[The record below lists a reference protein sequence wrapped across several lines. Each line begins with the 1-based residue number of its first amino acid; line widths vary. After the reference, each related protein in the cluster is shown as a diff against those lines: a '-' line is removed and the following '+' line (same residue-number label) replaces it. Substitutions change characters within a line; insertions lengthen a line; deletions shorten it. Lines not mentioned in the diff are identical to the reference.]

1 MKQILFSLLFMGC
14 LSPSLQAQD
23 MIMKRSGEKVE
34 AKVLEITPSEIKY
47 KRFSNQEGPIY
58 ILPKADVTLIQYAD
72 NSSESFELEVSS
84 RAGASMTGT
93 KDVVA
98 DKQVIA
104 DADATTTASEES
116 SLSLYVKGQ
125 TDASMYYDGYKAAG
139 TATLVTSLL
148 SPVIGLIPAVVC
160 SVTTPQE
167 KNMDA
172 PSHQLLSQQDY
183 KSGYRKNARK
193 VKAGKVWKNWA
204 IGLGVNVVLA
214 VIIGA

>member
-167 KNMDA
+167 KTWMLPVINCYH
-172 PSHQLLSQQDY
+172 S
-183 KSGYRKNARK
+183 RTI
-193 VKAGKVWKNWA
+193 KAVTVRM
-204 IGLGVNVVLA
+204 LVR
-214 VIIGA
+214 